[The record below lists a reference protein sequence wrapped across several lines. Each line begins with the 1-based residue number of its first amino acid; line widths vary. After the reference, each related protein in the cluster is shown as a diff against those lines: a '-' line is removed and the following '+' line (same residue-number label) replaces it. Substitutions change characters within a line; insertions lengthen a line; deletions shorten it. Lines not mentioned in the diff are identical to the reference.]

1 MIYYQIRLIF
11 RNFRRNSS
19 SFFINLIGLAT
30 GFACAI
36 LIFLWVSD
44 ELKID
49 KFHKTD
55 NQLFQVLENQALAE
69 GTLTQEWTPD
79 LLARTLAAELPEVK
93 YAVSVTPAS
102 MFGKFTVSSDDN
114 NLIKALGQFAEPS
127 FFKIFSYNLTQGNPE
142 QVLAGNNTVVISRKL
157 ALLLYKSTENAI
169 GKAFEWQIVNV
180 KKQAVVSGI
189 FEGTPANST
198 SQFDFVLSYD
208 AWINLSEAV
217 GRKINWGNH
226 TPQTFL
232 VLNEG
237 TDVKKLNNRIS
248 GFIKTKTTGSNVS
261 LFAVPYSRQY
271 LHGNYTNGVQSGG
284 RIEYVRLFSFIA
296 IFILLIAGIN
306 FINLATAKASKRFR
320 EIGIRK
326 VIGSGRKALI
336 AQFTGEAIILTGLA
350 MVLSMILV
358 WLFIPQFN
366 LITGKQLQ
374 LILDAKFILSIFGI
388 CLITGILTGLYPALY
403 LSSFSPL
410 SVLKGKPSR
419 SSGEI
424 WARKGLVVFQFGISV
439 VLIASMIVVYRQVQ
453 FVQNKNLGYQKDHV
467 VYFSKE
473 GNVAQK
479 PQAFIAETEK
489 IPGVVNAS
497 DISCR
502 LVGSPSTTYGVNWE
516 GKDPAAKINFEVMTV
531 DVNLIETLGIELA
544 EGRSYSEKFGDDK
557 SKLILN
563 QAAIDIMGLKNPI
576 GQTVNFWGEQKQIVG
591 VVKNFHFQS
600 LHEKINPLIINYNPD
615 KTLTMMVKIK
625 AGQEKQT
632 IAELKNLYV
641 RFNPGF
647 TFEYQFLDVAY
658 QKLYEAEERVSALSK
673 YFAGIGILIS
683 CLGLFGLAAYSS
695 EQRLK
700 EIGIRRVNGAQ
711 ISEMMI
717 LLNKDFAKWVALAFI
732 IATPLAWYI
741 MHRWLESFAYKTEL
755 SWWIFAIAGLLALVI
770 ALLTVSWQS
779 WKAAT
784 RNPVEA
790 LRYE

>member
-1 MIYYQIRLIF
+1 MENFQIRLIF

-19 SFFINLIGLAT
+19 SFFINLVGLAI

-44 ELKID
+44 EMKID

-55 NQLFQVLENQALAE
+55 RQLYQVLENQTMTE

-79 LLARTLAAELPEVK
+79 MLARTLASELPEVK

-102 MFGKFTVSSDDN
+102 MFGNFTVSSDNN
-114 NLIKALGQFAEPS
+114 NLVKAAGQFAES
-127 FFKIFSYNLTQGNPE
+127 NFFKIFSYNLISGNPE
-142 QVLAGNNTVVISRKL
+142 KVLVENNSVVISRKL
-157 ALLLYKSTENAI
+157 AISLFKTTENVI
-169 GKAFEWQIVNV
+169 GRAFEWQILNI

-189 FEGTPANST
+189 FEGTPVNST

-208 AWINLSEAV
+208 AWINLSAAV
-217 GRKINWGNH
+217 GRKIHWGNH
-226 TPQTFL
+226 APQTFL

-237 TDVKKLNNRIS
+237 TDIEKLNNKIS

-261 LFAVPYSRQY
+261 LFAVPFSQRY

-284 RIEYVRLFSFIA
+284 RIEYVRLFSLIA

-320 EIGIRK
+320 EIGVRK
-326 VIGSGRKALI
+326 VLGSGRKSLI
-336 AQFTGEAIILTGLA
+336 VQFASEAVVLTCMA
-350 MVLSMILV
+350 MVISILLV
-358 WLFIPQFN
+358 LLFIPKFN
-366 LITGKQLQ
+366 QITGKQLQ
-374 LILDAKFILSIFGI
+374 LILNAEFVWSILGI
-388 CLITGILTGLYPALY
+388 SLITGIVTGIYPAFF
-403 LSSFSPL
+403 LSGFNPL
-410 SVLKGKPSR
+410 AVLKGKPSR

-439 VLIASMIVVYRQVQ
+439 VLISSMIVVYRQVQ
-453 FVQNKNLGYQKDHV
+453 FIHNKNLGYQKDHV

-473 GNVAQK
+473 GKVAQNL
-479 PQAFIAETEK
+479 QAFIAETEK
-489 IPGVVNAS
+489 ISGVVRAS
-497 DISCR
+497 DISSR
-502 LVGSPSTTYGVNWE
+502 LVGSPSTTYGFKWE
-516 GKDPAAKINFEVMTV
+516 GKDPADNINFEVMQV
-531 DVNLIETLGIELA
+531 DLNLIETLGIELA
-544 EGRSYSEKFGDDK
+544 EGRSYSDKFGDEN

-563 QAAIDIMGLKNPI
+563 QASIDAMGLKNPI
-576 GQTVNFWGEQKQIVG
+576 GQTVNFWGQQKQIVG

-600 LHEKINPLIINYNPD
+600 LHEKVNPLIMNYDPG
-615 KTLTMMVKIK
+615 KTKSIMVKLK

-632 IAELKNLYV
+632 LAELKNLYAQ
-641 RFNPGF
+641 FNPGF
-647 TFEYQFLDVAY
+647 TLDYQFMDVAY
-658 QKLYEAEERVSALSK
+658 QKMYEAEERISALSK

-683 CLGLFGLAAYSS
+683 CLGLFGLAAFAS

-700 EIGIRRVNGAQ
+700 EIGIRKVNGAQ
-711 ISEMMI
+711 INEVII
-717 LLNKDFAKWVALAFI
+717 LLNKEFVKWVFIAFV
-732 IATPLAWYI
+732 IATPVAWYI
-741 MHRWLESFAYKTEL
+741 LHRWLESFAYKTTL
-755 SWWIFAIAGLLALVI
+755 SWWIFALAGLLALGI

>member
-30 GFACAI
+30 GFACAL

-44 ELKID
+44 EMKID

-55 NQLFQVLENQALAE
+55 KQLYQVLENEAMAE
-69 GTLTQEWTPD
+69 GTLTQDGTPD
-79 LLARTLAAELPEVK
+79 MLARTLVAELPDIK
-93 YAVSVTPAS
+93 YSVAVSPARL
-102 MFGKFTVSSDDN
+102 FGNFTVSADDN
-114 NLIKALGQFAEPS
+114 NLIKAGGQFAEPN
-127 FFKIFSYNLTQGNPE
+127 FFRIFSYNLTQGNPE
-142 QVLAGNNTVVISRKL
+142 QVLSENNSVVISRKL
-157 ALLLYKSTENAI
+157 ALSLFKTTENVI
-169 GKAFEWQIVNV
+169 GKTFQWQILNL

-198 SQFDFVLSYD
+198 SQFDFVLSND

-217 GRKINWGNH
+217 GRKINWGNN

-237 TDVKKLNNRIS
+237 ADVKKLNNRIS

-284 RIEYVRLFSFIA
+284 RIEYVRLFSLIA

-326 VIGSGRKALI
+326 VVGSGRKALI
-336 AQFTGEAIILTGLA
+336 AQFTGEAVILTLMA

-374 LILDAKFILSIFGI
+374 LIFDTNFVLSIFGI

-403 LSSFSPL
+403 LSGFSPL

-453 FVQNKNLGYQKDHV
+453 FIQNKNLGYQKDHV
-467 VYFSKE
+467 IYFTKE
-473 GNVAQK
+473 GNVVQK
-479 PQAFIAETEK
+479 LPAFIAEAEN

-497 DISCR
+497 DIFGS
-502 LVGSPSTTYGVNWE
+502 LVGSSSYTYGVNWE
-516 GKDPAAKINFEVMTV
+516 GKDPAANMRFEVMQV
-531 DVNLIETLGIELA
+531 DLNLIETLGIEMA
-544 EGRSYSEKFGDDK
+544 QGRSYSGKFGDDK

-563 QAAIDIMGLKNPI
+563 QVAIDMMGLKNPI

-600 LHEKINPLIINYNPD
+600 LHEKVNPLIITYDPG
-615 KTLTMMVKIK
+615 KTLAMMVKLR

-632 IAELKNLYV
+632 IAELKNLYA

-711 ISEMMI
+711 IAEVMI
-717 LLNKDFAKWVALAFI
+717 LLNKDFVKWVAIAFV
-732 IATPLAWYI
+732 IATPISWYV

-755 SWWIFAIAGLLALVI
+755 SWWIFAMAGLLAMVI